1 MGMRLGYTRVST
13 LDQSTARQ
21 LDGVP
26 LDKVFEDHASGKDTA
41 RPQLQAALEWARE
54 GDRLVVHSMDR
65 LARNLGDLRRVVEGL
80 TARKVEVEFI
90 KEGMV
95 FNGEDTPM
103 SKFMLNI
110 MGAFA
115 ELERAMIL
123 ERQREGVALA
133 KRAGR
138 YKGRAPAI
146 RAGNGKAAA
155 LEAGLAEGLG
165 VAALARRVGVS
176 RQTVYSWLRGR
187 AAQAGQLEHAQEQ
200 TQEVAA

>member
-1 MGMRLGYTRVST
+1 MRIGYRRVST
-13 LDQSTARQ
+13 LDQNTARQ

-26 LDKVFEDHASGKDTA
+26 LDKVFTDHASGKDTA

-65 LARNLGDLRRVVEGL
+65 LARNLGDLRRTVESL
-80 TARKVEVEFI
+80 TARKVEVEFV

-95 FNGEDTPM
+95 FNGDDTPM

-110 MGAFA
+110 MGSFA

-133 KRAGR
+133 KKAGKYR
-138 YKGRAPAI
+138 GRAPAI
-146 RAGNGKAAA
+146 REGNGKAAE
-155 LEAGLAEGLG
+155 LERMLTEGKTRPAEM
-165 VAALARRVGVS
+165 ARQVGVS
-176 RQTVYSWLRGR
+176 RQTVYTWLKQRKATEQVEER
-187 AAQAGQLEHAQEQ
+187 AA
-200 TQEVAA
+200 

>member
-1 MGMRLGYTRVST
+1 V
-13 LDQSTARQ
+13 DQNTARQ
-21 LDGVP
+21 LEGVP
-26 LDKVFEDHASGKDTA
+26 LDKVFTDHASGKDTA
-41 RPQLQAALEWARE
+41 RPELQAALEWARE

-65 LARNLGDLRRVVEGL
+65 LARNLGDLRRIVESL
-80 TARKVEVEFI
+80 TTRKVEVEFI

-133 KRAGR
+133 KRAGKYR
-138 YKGRAPAI
+138 GRAPAI
-146 RAGNGKAAA
+146 RPGNGKAAA

-165 VAALARRVGVS
+165 VAELARKVNVS
-176 RQTVYSWLRGR
+176 RQTVYSWVKARQER
-187 AAQAGQLEHAQEQ
+187 QAAA
-200 TQEVAA
+200 

>member
-1 MGMRLGYTRVST
+1 MRLGYTRVST
-13 LDQSTARQ
+13 LDQNTARQ
-21 LDGVP
+21 LEGVP
-26 LDKVFEDHASGKDTA
+26 LDKVFTDHASGKDTA
-41 RPQLQAALEWARE
+41 RPELQAALEWARE

-65 LARNLGDLRRVVEGL
+65 LARNLGDLRRIVESL
-80 TARKVEVEFI
+80 TTRKVEVEFI

-133 KRAGR
+133 KRAGKYR
-138 YKGRAPAI
+138 GRAPAI
-146 RAGNGKAAA
+146 RPGNGKAAA

-165 VAALARRVGVS
+165 VAELARKVNVS
-176 RQTVYSWLRGR
+176 RQTVYSWVKARQER
-187 AAQAGQLEHAQEQ
+187 QAAA
-200 TQEVAA
+200 